1 MKSLLLLPL
10 LAFFIPTFILFQS
23 LIHSRSLH
31 YSHQGSSHSLLNQ
44 NFAYLFIMRFFRRVV
59 LAATAFVI
67 GQSLAA
73 PITVH
78 PGTAKDLIIS
88 AEDTINGTTVAHSN
102 GTKTL
107 NGFKIEATTGKLPL
121 SLYNNLGAGVNAYIT
136 GKDINNQV
144 VMLQPDGT
152 FFYPNANGAT
162 TPQPVTQNVASPL
175 GAKGSTTSIT
185 IPAYISAARIW
196 FAAGNLQFYVVS
208 AGGGTSLVEPSAVNP
223 SDPSAAVNW
232 GFVELTYNSDGVFAN
247 ISYVDFVGL
256 PLGMSLTS
264 SDGSIQT
271 AKGLVANAVSS
282 VCNDLKAQAASDGQ
296 PWDQLCEVSSSGT
309 PLRVLAPI
317 DYISITPNA
326 FSSYWTNYVDQVWSR
341 YTSSA
346 LTIDTQAGAG
356 KVSCQVSGG
365 VLQCAGD
372 NRSYA
377 KPTATDIFGCNSGPF
392 AIQGSDNDVHR
403 AVVPRL
409 CAAFNR
415 STLLLNGGNV
425 QPSLP
430 STSYYTT
437 SPTNHY
443 SRVVH
448 KYEVA
453 GTGYAFS
460 YDDVNPSGE
469 NQSGAVSSGNPTVLA
484 FTVGGPN

>member
-1 MKSLLLLPL
+1 M
-10 LAFFIPTFILFQS
+10 T
-23 LIHSRSLH
+23 
-31 YSHQGSSHSLLNQ
+31 
-44 NFAYLFIMRFFRRVV
+44 V
-59 LAATAFVI
+59 ATCLI

-73 PITVH
+73 PIVVH
-78 PGTAKDLIIS
+78 PGTAKDLIIT
-88 AEDTINGTTVAHSN
+88 DQNTIYGTAVAHPNGTTKAS
-102 GTKTL
+102 T
-107 NGFKIEATTGKLPL
+107 FKVEATTNQLPL
-121 SLYNNLGAGVNAYIT
+121 SLYNNLGAGANAYVT
-136 GKDINNQV
+136 GKDINNEV
-144 VMLQPDGT
+144 VILQPDGT

-162 TPQPVTQNVASPL
+162 APQQVTQNIAISL
-175 GAKGSTTSIT
+175 GAKGSTTSLT

-196 FAAGNLQFYVVS
+196 FAAGNLQFFVIS
-208 AGGGTSLVEPSAVNP
+208 AGGGTALVEPSAVNP

-232 GFVELTYNSDGVFAN
+232 GFVELTYNSSGVFAN

-264 SDGSIQT
+264 GDGSIQS
-271 AKGLVANAVSS
+271 AKGLATNAVSS
-282 VCNDLKAQAASDGQ
+282 VCSDLKAQAALDGQ
-296 PWDQLCEVSSSGT
+296 PWDQLCEVDSSGT

-317 DYISITPNA
+317 DYTSINSNA
-326 FSSYWTNYVDQVWSR
+326 FGSYWTEYVDRVWSQ
-341 YTSSA
+341 YTSSP
-346 LTIDTQAGAG
+346 LTIDTQAAAG
-356 KVSCQVSGG
+356 KVNCQVSGN

-372 NRSYA
+372 NRNYA

-392 AIQGSDNDVHR
+392 AIQSADNDVHR

-415 STLLLNGGNV
+415 STLLLGGGNV
-425 QPSLP
+425 QPSLS

-469 NQSGAVSSGNPTVLA
+469 NQSGAVSSGNPTVLSIV
-484 FTVGGPN
+484 VGGPY